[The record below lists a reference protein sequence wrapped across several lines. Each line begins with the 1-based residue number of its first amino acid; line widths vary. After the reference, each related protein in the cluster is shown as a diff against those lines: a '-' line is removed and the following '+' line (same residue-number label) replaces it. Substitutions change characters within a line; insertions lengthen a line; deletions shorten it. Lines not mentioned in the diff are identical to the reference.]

1 MGDLTWFKHP
11 EMGLQ
16 YIYIANIIL
25 DIPSLWDPNMFRSSD
40 PNNSTSGGIVR
51 IWRNHW
57 VVRTFSRQIHPTFF
71 LGDIYI
77 YNYIFGIA
85 KSNLFHWMGLREN
98 LQETIDFPIKYG
110 AFPIHWLL
118 NLKMAILQGAAP
130 SPFTSSLQWL
140 GDLFQVK
147 GTFVLQP
154 DGTLSWK
161 EWRWAGRS
169 DVFCYRLPKGRLVAI
184 YRSLAVMLR
193 KYGVK
198 ALYSIIMCIYIY

>member
-1 MGDLTWFKHP
+1 VGPQHVQIIRSKQFHLWWHRSYLEESLSRPDFF
-11 EMGLQ
+11 Q
-16 YIYIANIIL
+16 AN
-25 DIPSLWDPNMFRSSD
+25 PSN
-40 PNNSTSGGIVR
+40 
-51 IWRNHW
+51 
-57 VVRTFSRQIHPTFF
+57 FF

-77 YNYIFGIA
+77 YNYIYGIA
-85 KSNLFHWMGLREN
+85 KANLFQWMGLREN

-169 DVFCYRLPKGRLVAI
+169 DVFCYRLPNGRLVAI
-184 YRSLAVMLR
+184 
-193 KYGVK
+193 
-198 ALYSIIMCIYIY
+198 

>member
-1 MGDLTWFKHP
+1 MGSFV
-11 EMGLQ
+11 
-16 YIYIANIIL
+16 
-25 DIPSLWDPNMFRSSD
+25 F
-40 PNNSTSGGIVR
+40 GGI
-51 IWRNHW
+51 
-57 VVRTFSRQIHPTFF
+57 TESFGTCSRQIHPTFF

-77 YNYIFGIA
+77 IIYIYIYMVLYIYISIYIA
-85 KSNLFHWMGLREN
+85 KSNLFQWMGLREN

-130 SPFTSSLQWL
+130 SPFTSPLEWL

-169 DVFCYRLPKGRLVAI
+169 DVFCYRLYRLPKGRLVAI

-198 ALYSIIMCIYIY
+198 ALYSIIMYIYILYIYNIIYIY